1 MDNVAQKYMKLYES
15 AKAKRENFVPL
26 FDECYEY
33 ALPQRE
39 SFYHETPGQR
49 RDDKIFDETA
59 VVGVQEFA
67 SRLQSGLVPNFA
79 RWADL
84 TAGSEIPKDQ
94 RDAVNNDLDEVT
106 DYVFEVL
113 QNSNFSQEV
122 HESFMDLAVGTGVLV
137 CEEGDSVNPVNF
149 SAIPLPHVVLDTG
162 PDDKIDHV
170 FRERKGI
177 KFGQINIL
185 YPKAQMSPDLMNQ
198 VQNSPEKTTTILEI
212 VCRDYSKLNEEAY
225 VSYAICMTTK
235 CVVYSKDMKGI
246 GSNPFI
252 CFRWSKCAGE
262 VYGRGPLINALSA
275 IKTTNLTIE
284 LVLENAQMAI
294 SGVYQMDDDGV
305 INPDT
310 ISLVPGS
317 IIPKAIGSNGLQ
329 PVAAAGDFS
338 VSQLILS
345 DMRLNIKRAL
355 YNDMLGNPDKTPA
368 SATEV
373 AERMADLSRRMG
385 SAFGRLQAEL
395 VQPVLQ
401 RVIYILKKQGRI
413 EIPNVNGREIKVR
426 SISPL
431 AQAQANA
438 DISSVG
444 RFLEMVLGTFGPE
457 VLNLLIN
464 SEETAAHLAKKFGV
478 PDGLI
483 RDPEE
488 RKQIVA
494 MAQQM
499 QMQQQQQMQEQPP
512 QEQLQQE
519 IKLPKTNIGID
530 GIQRA
535 ANQDKIISTTVAHL
549 FETEMGKAV
558 MEYLKSITVNRVHGP
573 NITTEELRHHE
584 GQRYIV
590 GLLEAR
596 IQHGHKVK
604 QNV

>member
-1 MDNVAQKYMKLYES
+1 MDNLAQKYMKLYET
-15 AKAKRENFVPL
+15 AKSKRENFVPL

-39 SFYHETPGQR
+39 SFYYETIGQR

-84 TAGSEIPKDQ
+84 TAGSEIPKEN
-94 RDAVNNDLDEVT
+94 RDAVNNDLDNVT
-106 DYVFEVL
+106 DYVFEVI

-122 HESFMDLAVGTGVLV
+122 HESFMDLAVGTGILA
-137 CEEGDSVNPVNF
+137 CEEGDALNPIVF

-170 FRERKGI
+170 FRERKNI
-177 KFGQINIL
+177 KFGQIKIL
-185 YPKAQMSPDLMNQ
+185 YPKAQFADDLQNQ
-198 VQNSPEKTTTILEI
+198 VDNSPEKTTTILEI

-225 VSYAICMTTK
+225 LSYAICMTTK
-235 CVVYSKDMKGI
+235 CVVYQKDMKGV

-284 LVLENAQMAI
+284 LILENAQMAI
-294 SGVYQMDDDGV
+294 SGVYQIEDDGV

-310 ISLVPGS
+310 INLVPGS
-317 IIPKAIGSNGLQ
+317 IIPKAMGSAGLQ
-329 PVAAAGDFS
+329 PIQAAGNFD
-338 VSQLILS
+338 VAQLILS

-373 AERMADLSRRMG
+373 AERMADLSRRVG

-413 EIPNVNGREIKVR
+413 DLPTVNGREVKVK
-426 SISPL
+426 SVSPL
-431 AQAQANA
+431 AQAQANQ
-438 DISSVG
+438 DITSVS
-444 RFLEMVLGTFGPE
+444 RFLELANTAFGPDMTQ
-457 VLNLLIN
+457 VLIN
-464 SEETAAHLAKKFGV
+464 SEETAAYLAKKFGV
-478 PDGLI
+478 PDILI
-483 RDPEE
+483 RDESE
-488 RKQIVA
+488 RKEIVA
-494 MAQQM
+494 MMQQM
-499 QMQQQQQMQEQPP
+499 AQQQQAAPPP
-512 QEQLQQE
+512 QEAAPQQLE
-519 IKLPKTNIGID
+519 
-530 GIQRA
+530 
-535 ANQDKIISTTVAHL
+535 
-549 FETEMGKAV
+549 
-558 MEYLKSITVNRVHGP
+558 
-573 NITTEELRHHE
+573 
-584 GQRYIV
+584 
-590 GLLEAR
+590 
-596 IQHGHKVK
+596 
-604 QNV
+604 